1 MNTVPR
7 PEGAGP
13 NPPTEAE
20 ATEADFRMLLDVI
33 VDVLDVPV
41 GPVGTMEERH
51 LLLTERVHAVRAAA
65 ARTSCSSSD
74 AAEWLRS
81 YVDEYA
87 PLSALEV
94 PGE

>member
-20 ATEADFRMLLDVI
+20 AAFRVLLDVI
-33 VDVLDVPV
+33 ADVLDVPV
-41 GPVGTMEERH
+41 RGIDTEERH
-51 LLLTERVHAVRAAA
+51 LLLTERAEAVRLAV
-65 ARTSCSSSD
+65 ARTSCPPQHL
-74 AAEWLRS
+74 AEWLQS
-81 YVDEYA
+81 YVARVA
-87 PLSALEV
+87 PLPGQEV